1 MENRASSRKLK
12 WKRRWD
18 EMTIVVLMA
27 WVEVIGKRRWLQRAE
42 LFVEFLQC
50 VFEEEHLG
58 DQTIYQDSLN

>member
-1 MENRASSRKLK
+1 
-12 WKRRWD
+12 
-18 EMTIVVLMA
+18 MTIVVLMA